1 MFKIL
6 IVDDNEAEIRRP
18 LVRLLGRIFDPES
31 ILEAENGK
39 MALDILQS
47 SEDPIGV
54 IVLDIMMPIM
64 DGITA
69 CKTIRGMDGYDNTY
83 VIMLTGRDGGLPEG
97 LEVGADVYI
106 RKPCATDELIALV
119 QKGLLEYEQRKHQ
132 RDERKE
138 LTNLLHR
145 VEAEKFQL
153 QQTQTILDVPF
164 MEDSGVNWLNLVD
177 DTR

>member
-6 IVDDNEAEIRRP
+6 IVDDNAVEIRRP

-54 IVLDIMMPIM
+54 IVLDVMMPVM

-69 CKTIRGMDGYDNTY
+69 CKAIRSMDGQDNTY
-83 VIMLTGRDGGLPEG
+83 IIMLTGRDGGLPEG

-119 QKGLLEYEQRKHQ
+119 QKGLLEYEQRKNQ

-138 LTNLLHR
+138 LANLLHR
-145 VEAEKFQL
+145 VEEEKFQL